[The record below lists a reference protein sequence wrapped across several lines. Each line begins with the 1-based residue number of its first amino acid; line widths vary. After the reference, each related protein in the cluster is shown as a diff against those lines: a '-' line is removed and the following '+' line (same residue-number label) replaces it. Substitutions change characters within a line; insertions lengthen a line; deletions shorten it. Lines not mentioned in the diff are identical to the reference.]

1 MPDRRAIRCIGSLTA
16 LLIPAWPLAA
26 QRQQQPQT
34 PQPVIQVKLEYAAPA
49 DGKPKPNFSPKGT
62 QVALTDV
69 APGAP
74 LPPGAVRPARK
85 GMLQVGPSK
94 TSWIPVLVTASAEH
108 PNDLVQLFIDRNRNG
123 SFADDGPAQVATPT
137 QNEKTKA
144 WWSSIN
150 KVELTV
156 TYGGGRPAQPYLVNF
171 WSVREDSA
179 GAPDIIRYS
188 VGSWRQGKVT
198 VDSVEALV
206 AAMDGDNNA
215 LFDKS
220 DMWSVLPASAPD
232 AEKAVLSINEARATN
247 RLMFLTKDGK
257 DIPLEFRS
265 FSPDGS
271 SARFVIVNRAITK
284 LADRAPDDLVRDE
297 RGRPRTETP
306 VVWGKELT
314 PALAEAKS
322 KNRKVLIDFEATWCG
337 PCHTMDQWIWNDAEV
352 AQAINAG
359 YVGIKVDA
367 DLQKALV
374 KRLKIEAY
382 PTMMVMG
389 ADGAVLQRV
398 TDYQSSKQMLAF
410 LGTAR

>member
-1 MPDRRAIRCIGSLTA
+1 MLQRRAIHFACRLTA
-16 LLIPAWPLAA
+16 LLLSAPSLGA
-26 QRQQQPQT
+26 QKPQNAQQ
-34 PQPVIQVKLEYAAPA
+34 VIRVTLDYAAPS
-49 DGKPKPNFSPKGT
+49 DGRPKPNFSPKGT
-62 QVALTDV
+62 QVALTEI
-69 APGAP
+69 APNAP

-85 GMLQVGPSK
+85 GMLRVGPAK
-94 TSWIPVLVTASAEH
+94 ASWIPILVTASAEH

-123 SFADDGPAQVATPT
+123 SFADDGPALVAMTS
-137 QNEKTKA
+137 QNEKTRA

-150 KVELTV
+150 KVELSIR
-156 TYGGGRPAQPYLVNF
+156 YGAGKRAQPYLVNF

-179 GAPDIIRYS
+179 AAPDIIRYS
-188 VGSWRQGKVT
+188 VASWRQGKVT
-198 VDSVEALV
+198 VDGVEALV
-206 AAMDGDNNA
+206 AAMDADNNA
-215 LFDKS
+215 VFDKS
-220 DMWSVLPASAPD
+220 DMWSALPASAPD

-247 RLMFLTKDGK
+247 RLMFLTSDGK

-271 SARFVIVNRAITK
+271 SASFVIVDRAITK
-284 LADRAPDDLVRDE
+284 LADRAPDDLVREE

-314 PALAEAKS
+314 AALAEAKS

-352 AQAINAG
+352 AQVINAG

-374 KRLKIEAY
+374 KRLKVEAY
-382 PTMMVMG
+382 PTMMVMDS
-389 ADGAVLQRV
+389 DGSVLQRV

-410 LGTAR
+410 LGPRR

>member
-1 MPDRRAIRCIGSLTA
+1 MPDRRAIRFIGSLIA
-16 LLIPAWPLAA
+16 LLFSAIPLAA
-26 QRQQQPQT
+26 QRRQQQQQP
-34 PQPVIQVKLEYAAPA
+34 VIRVKLDYAAPA

-62 QVALTDV
+62 QVALTELSPR
-69 APGAP
+69 AS
-74 LPPGAVRPARK
+74 LPPGAVRPARR
-85 GMLQVGPSK
+85 GMLHVGPAR
-94 TSWIPVLVTASAEH
+94 TSWIPILVTASADH
-108 PNDLVQLFIDRNRNG
+108 PNDLVQLFVDRNRNG
-123 SFADDGPAQVATPT
+123 SFADDGPALVATPT
-137 QNEKTKA
+137 QNEKTRA

-150 KVELTV
+150 KVELSV
-156 TYGGGRPAQPYLVNF
+156 KYGAGKPAQPYLVNF
-171 WSVREDSA
+171 WSVREDSGA
-179 GAPDIIRYS
+179 APDIIRYS

-198 VDSVEALV
+198 VDSVDALV

-215 LFDKS
+215 IFDKN
-220 DMWSVLPASAPD
+220 DMWSALPASAPD
-232 AEKAVLSINEARATN
+232 AEKAVLSINEARPTN

-265 FSPDGS
+265 FSSDGS
-271 SARFVIVNRAITK
+271 SVSFAIVNRAITK
-284 LADRAPDDLVRDE
+284 LADRAPDDLVREE
-297 RGRPRTETP
+297 RARPRTETP

-314 PALAEAKS
+314 VALAEAKS

-374 KRLKIEAY
+374 KRLKVEAY
-382 PTMMVMG
+382 PTMMVLDV
-389 ADGAVLQRV
+389 DGSVLQRV

-410 LGTAR
+410 LDAKR